1 MKLPKLVKSK
11 PAVKKADPGDGKVS
25 KPALKPTGS
34 TSQSGFDTSKRPGP
48 KRNISKEIR
57 NHKRAFDYLII
68 VTESGPC
75 FVVDGEVKAEKA
87 AKMYLNFRPEAD
99 AVGSYEES
107 RARFNVTTQAYEL
120 VTDPEAKT
128 QGTFPVHIFH
138 MEE

>member
-1 MKLPKLVKSK
+1 MKLPRLVKSK
-11 PAVKKADPGDGKVS
+11 PAVKKADPGDGKAT

-34 TSQSGFDTSKRPGP
+34 TFQSGFDTSKRPGP
-48 KRNISKEIR
+48 KRNISKKIR

-68 VTESGPC
+68 VTENGPC
-75 FVVDGEVKAEKA
+75 FVVDGEVKAEDA
-87 AKMYLNFRPEAD
+87 AKKYLNFRPEAD
-99 AVGSYEES
+99 AVGSYETG
-107 RARFNVTTQAYEL
+107 RARFNVTTQEYEL